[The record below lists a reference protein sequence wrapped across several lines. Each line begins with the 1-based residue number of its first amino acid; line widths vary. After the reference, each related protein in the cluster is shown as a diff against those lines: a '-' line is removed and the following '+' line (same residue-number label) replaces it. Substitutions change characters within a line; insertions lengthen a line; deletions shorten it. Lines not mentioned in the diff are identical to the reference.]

1 MNVATAAAAAPEKR
15 ARKRLIPG
23 QRVSGSVG
31 DWIPNPNP
39 NLKRKRKAKLYGY
52 VVSESGNGK
61 YNVRFD
67 DGVTR
72 EVASNILKCESAS
85 ASLPPSERP
94 LPLRTTASASAAIA
108 SEVALGVEVD
118 PDDRES
124 EDERGD
130 PQNERSN
137 EDEECNQHEEFIEGA
152 NGTATGGVFV
162 GEDLPRC
169 YHERLAEAREKIRL
183 LLGTTVQKESF
194 TWTVVAE
201 HHCDDAADRN
211 LIGITGIEL
220 QNIPRE
226 EVMAQLFLHMMFR
239 DWQASL
245 NKMNAMISLHNEEAR
260 QGQQLVPLFEKHEFI
275 TGLALMIGAS
285 CYSDQGEIYFYIL
298 FDLFFSILFTLIFFF
313 LFHQV

>member
-1 MNVATAAAAAPEKR
+1 MNVATADAAAPEKR

-67 DGVTR
+67 DCVTR
-72 EVASNILKCESAS
+72 EVASNILKFESAS

-108 SEVALGVEVD
+108 SEVALGVEED

-124 EDERGD
+124 EEERGD

-211 LIGITGIEL
+211 LIGINGIEL

-239 DWQASL
+239 DWQAISGFVS
-245 NKMNAMISLHNEEAR
+245 ISLVKMIVLFEKSLVYCHVNCLILRMLSKLLLLVVALTLLLLSVR
-260 QGQQLVPLFEKHEFI
+260 KMPLVPLRH
-275 TGLALMIGAS
+275 
-285 CYSDQGEIYFYIL
+285 
-298 FDLFFSILFTLIFFF
+298 
-313 LFHQV
+313 

>member
-1 MNVATAAAAAPEKR
+1 MNDATAAAAAPEKR

-67 DGVTR
+67 DCVTR
-72 EVASNILKCESAS
+72 EVASNILKFESAS

-108 SEVALGVEVD
+108 SEVALGVEED

-124 EDERGD
+124 EEERGD

-183 LLGTTVQKESF
+183 LLGTTVQNESF

-260 QGQQLVPLFEKHEFI
+260 RGQQLVPLFEKHEFI

-285 CYSDQGEIYFYIL
+285 CYSDQGE
-298 FDLFFSILFTLIFFF
+298 
-313 LFHQV
+313 